1 MTSQCYALESA
12 EMNVQDLNIPDVK
25 LITPRRFGDARGFFM
40 ETFKQ
45 RQFNTVIG
53 QEIEFVQDNHS
64 FSSPIYTVRGL
75 HYQSPP
81 RTQGKLVRCTRG
93 RILDVAVDVR
103 KDSSTFGQHVKAEI
117 SAENG
122 TQIWV
127 PAGFLH
133 GFVTLEPNTEVLYKC
148 TDYYAPEYDGNVF
161 WNDPNLDIGWGFDVD
176 KAIVSAKD
184 ADAPMYNTFDSP
196 F

>member
-1 MTSQCYALESA
+1 MDMQKL
-12 EMNVQDLNIPDVK
+12 DIPDIK

-40 ETFKQ
+40 ETYKQ
-45 RQFNTVIG
+45 GPINELLGEKT
-53 QEIEFVQDNHS
+53 EFVQDNHS
-64 FSSPIYTVRGL
+64 FSAPKFTVRGL

-81 RTQGKLVRCTRG
+81 HAQGKLVRCTRG

-103 KDSSTFGQHVKAEI
+103 NNSSTFGQHVTAEI

-133 GFVTLEPNTEVLYKC
+133 GFVTLEPDTEVLYKC
-148 TDYYAPEYDGNVF
+148 TDYYAPECDGSVF
-161 WNDPNLDIGWGFDVD
+161 WNDPALGIDWGIDAS
-176 KAIVSAKD
+176 KAIISAKD
-184 ADAPMYNTFDSP
+184 AEAPMFKAFDSP